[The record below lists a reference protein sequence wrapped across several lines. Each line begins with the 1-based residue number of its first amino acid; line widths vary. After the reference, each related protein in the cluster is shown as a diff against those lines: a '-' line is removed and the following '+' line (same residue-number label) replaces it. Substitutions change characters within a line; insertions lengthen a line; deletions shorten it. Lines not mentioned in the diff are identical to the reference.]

1 MRLSTFVAAATLAAA
16 PSLAMAGTATL
27 TLTRGSLTNVSDAA
41 GTWQIEGGQVF
52 NGRTQIG
59 DYACTRRTVSI
70 GAGGTS
76 PQNTAMLTCTLFL
89 SGARPPEN
97 VTFQGAHDFNGGGYI
112 GSVSA
117 ASGAYSFLRG
127 GTISGNSGA
136 GTVTLTW

>member
-1 MRLSTFVAAATLAAA
+1 MRTFLFAAALALVPASA
-16 PSLAMAGTATL
+16 FAGTATL
-27 TLTRGSLTNVSDAA
+27 TLTRGSLNNVSDVA
-41 GTWQIEGGQVF
+41 GIWQIEGGTVS
-52 NGRTQIG
+52 NGRVQIG